1 MLFKTYIY
9 YFYFNKEEIIKYII
23 EKKYKEVIN
32 LKLDKDFYKLLFNK
46 NFYVFQ
52 YICCYYPNE
61 IYYYLNK
68 LIENKNNL
76 KWPFNKQI
84 KSGIYALIKS
94 NKPNLSLIKDF
105 IDLLDNPTE
114 DDYYNIYL
122 NLLEILHIDKS
133 LSEYIFDKIIS

>member
-68 LIENKNNL
+68 LIDRWLILIMIINSDLRLL
-76 KWPFNKQI
+76 KF
-84 KSGIYALIKS
+84 
-94 NKPNLSLIKDF
+94 
-105 IDLLDNPTE
+105 
-114 DDYYNIYL
+114 L
-122 NLLEILHIDKS
+122 N
-133 LSEYIFDKIIS
+133 